1 MSKLSKLL
9 NRTFGNNAVK
19 TGVILGSAYFGSKY
33 LFTDPIGTAGG
44 YNPDTLFG
52 KVFNSIG
59 EDGLT
64 HFSDTSFGQSTLGR
78 GITRTGELLGI
89 GQGDPKELGPS
100 FLSNALR
107 GQFSKPPQ
115 VGAMP
120 TGGFGAR
127 SDLNFQASRV
137 NPYPIGRG
145 GAFQNAIGNDNTL
158 QYLARTVQNT
168 IGAPSV
174 SALPKASSAAAAPSI
189 STTKSSRR
197 AYSRVTST

>member
-1 MSKLSKLL
+1 MSKLSKFL

-33 LFTDPIGTAGG
+33 LFTNPDGIAGG
-44 YNPDTLFG
+44 YDNNTLYG
-52 KVFNSIG
+52 KVFNSLG

-64 HFSDTSFGQSTLGR
+64 HFSDTSFGKSLLGR

-89 GQGDPKELGPS
+89 GQGGPDELGPS

-107 GQFSKPPQ
+107 GQFSQPPQ
-115 VGAMP
+115 VSLMP

-145 GAFQNAIGNDNTL
+145 GAFESAIGNDNTL
-158 QYLARTVQNT
+158 QYLARTVQST
-168 IGAPSV
+168 IGAPSA
-174 SALPKASSAAAAPSI
+174 SALPRASSAAAAPSI